1 MFESEFV
8 GVDDAAV
15 VAAIA
20 DGARAEAVAGARRL
34 AAIAELKRRRVLDD
48 DERAFWACDWWD
60 CAAAEVAAAMNISA
74 RKASGQMRIAV
85 ALRDHLPAVA
95 AMFCRGEL
103 SARVVGAI
111 TWRTQFIT
119 DDAIWAA
126 IDAAI
131 TERALKGGPLAE
143 DKLTSAVDALVL
155 EFDES
160 ALMVAKA
167 VARGRD
173 FVVGDLEDEVG
184 TTAVW
189 GRLTAAD
196 AAVVKKKIAAMVAT
210 VCPNDPRSAG
220 ERRADAIGAWSH
232 GNDHLPC
239 ACESPNCEARAAQP
253 APKSSV
259 VVMVYT
265 DQATVDG
272 LKTAASSGTALL
284 SGTEVL
290 PTPFVG

>member
-1 MFESEFV
+1 
-8 GVDDAAV
+8 
-15 VAAIA
+15 
-20 DGARAEAVAGARRL
+20 
-34 AAIAELKRRRVLDD
+34 
-48 DERAFWACDWWD
+48 
-60 CAAAEVAAAMNISA
+60 
-74 RKASGQMRIAV
+74 
-85 ALRDHLPAVA
+85 
-95 AMFCRGEL
+95 
-103 SARVVGAI
+103 
-111 TWRTQFIT
+111 
-119 DDAIWAA
+119 
-126 IDAAI
+126 
-131 TERALKGGPLAE
+131 
-143 DKLTSAVDALVL
+143 
-155 EFDES
+155 
-160 ALMVAKA
+160 
-167 VARGRD
+167 
-173 FVVGDLEDEVG
+173 
-184 TTAVW
+184 
-189 GRLTAAD
+189 
-196 AAVVKKKIAAMVAT
+196 VAT